1 MDVVLYMRYSSDRQ
15 TEQSIEGQDRVCMEF
30 CKAQGYNVIEKYI
43 DRSTSAY
50 HDSGKRHEFQRMI
63 ADSERHQWQGIVV
76 YKLDR
81 FARNRYDSAIYKAKL
96 KKNGVRVISATEN
109 ISDNPE
115 GVLLESVL
123 EGMAEFYSKELAQK
137 ISRGMNESALKC
149 NSCGG
154 STPLGFKIVDKK
166 YQIEPIT
173 AEYVRTAFQ
182 MYADGSTIADIYNL
196 FNNRGWRTS
205 TGGKFNK
212 SSFKKMFAN
221 EKYIGVYKYK
231 DIRIEGGIPAI
242 IDKNVW
248 DIVQARLGE
257 KEKAPTSSRTVTD
270 YLLSQKL
277 FCGHCGGHMDGVSG
291 TSRTGV
297 KHYYYACYNKINH
310 KGCDKKNI
318 RKDVIERAVVQAAM
332 GLLNPETIEYL
343 AELAV
348 KAADAEIK
356 NNTMI
361 PPLKNRLREID
372 RSINRLFKL
381 VEDGAESPTLA
392 DRLNTLEKE
401 KRTVEKQLLKEQQS
415 ITPLDKEQ
423 VIYFLEKFTDGD
435 IEDFDF
441 RRRITDMLV
450 NRVWVFDKPD
460 GDTELE
466 IAFNITN
473 EPKRK
478 VSLKDIK
485 SVKSSYVEDCV
496 PPQSSYTNQF
506 YILVRQKAV
515 VVSIKIPSRV

>member
-30 CKAQGYNVIEKYI
+30 CKAQGYTVIEKYI

-50 HDSGKRHEFQRMI
+50 HDSTKRHEFQRMI
-63 ADSERHQWQGIVV
+63 ADSEKHQWQGIVV

-137 ISRGMNESALKC
+137 IARGMNETALKC

-154 STPLGFKIVDKK
+154 GIPLGYKIVDKK
-166 YQIEPIT
+166 YVIEPVT
-173 AEYVRTAFQ
+173 AEYVKTAFK
-182 MYADGSTIADIYNL
+182 MYADGSTVADIYNV
-196 FNNRGWRTS
+196 FNNKGWRTS
-205 TGGKFNK
+205 TGGVFNK
-212 SSFKKMFAN
+212 SSFRRMFNN

-231 DIRIEGGIPAI
+231 DVRIEGGVPAI
-242 IDKNVW
+242 IDKEVW
-248 DIVQARLGE
+248 DLVQKRLGE
-257 KEKAPTSSRTVTD
+257 NAQAPARGKAVTD

-291 TSRTGV
+291 TSRTGER
-297 KHYYYACYNKINH
+297 HHYYACYEKINH
-310 KGCDKKNI
+310 KGCTKKNI

-332 GLLNPETIEYL
+332 GILDEETIDYL
-343 AELAV
+343 ADLTV
-348 KAADAEIK
+348 KANDEELK
-356 NNTMI
+356 NNTMLPEYRKRI
-361 PPLKNRLREID
+361 RDID
-372 RSINRLFKL
+372 RSINRLLNL
-381 VEDGAESPTLA
+381 VEEGADSSALA
-392 DRLNTLEKE
+392 QRLNSLEKE
-401 KRTVEKQLLKEQQS
+401 KRTVEKQLLKEEHT
-415 ITPLDKEQ
+415 ITRLDKAQ
-423 VIYFLEKFTDGD
+423 VVYWLEKFTNGD

-466 IAFNITN
+466 IAFNLTG
-473 EPKRK
+473 EPKK
-478 VSLKDIK
+478 KITLSDLKSALK
-485 SVKSSYVEDCV
+485 GSYLGACV
-496 PPQSSYTNQF
+496 PPAETEYLFGYSVF
-506 YILVRQKAV
+506 VL
-515 VVSIKIPSRV
+515 

>member
-15 TEQSIEGQDRVCMEF
+15 TEQSIEGQDRVCMEY
-30 CKAQGYNVIEKYI
+30 CKAKGYNVIEKYI

-50 HDSGKRHEFQRMI
+50 HDSNKRYEFQRMI

-154 STPLGFKIVDKK
+154 STPLGYKIVDKK

-173 AEYVRTAFQ
+173 AEYVRTAFE
-182 MYADGSTIADIYNL
+182 MYANGSTVADIYNL
-196 FNNRGWRTS
+196 FNNKGWRTS

-212 SSFKKMFAN
+212 SSFKKMFVN

-231 DIRIEGGIPAI
+231 DVRIEDGIPAI
-242 IDKNVW
+242 IDKKTWN
-248 DIVQARLGE
+248 IVQSRLGE
-257 KEKAPTSSRTVTD
+257 KAKASPATRTVTD

-277 FCGHCGGHMDGVSG
+277 FCGHCGGQMDGISG
-291 TSRTGV
+291 TSRTGD
-297 KHYYYACYNKINH
+297 KHYYYACYNKIRH

-318 RKDVIERAVVQAAM
+318 RKDVIERAVVEAAK
-332 GLLNPETIEYL
+332 GILTPEMIEYL
-343 AELAV
+343 AEITV
-348 KAADAEIK
+348 KAAEEEIANK
-356 NNTMI
+356 TTI
-361 PPLKNRLREID
+361 ISLQKRLKDID

-381 VEDGAESPTLA
+381 VENGADSPTLA
-392 DRLNTLEKE
+392 KRLNDLEKE
-401 KRTVEKQLLKEQQS
+401 KRTAEKQLFKEEQS
-415 ITPLDKEQ
+415 ITPLDKPQ
-423 VIYFLEKFTDGD
+423 VIYFLERFTEGD
-435 IEDFDF
+435 IDDFDY
-441 RRRITDMLV
+441 RRRITDILV
-450 NRVWVFDKPD
+450 NKVWVYDKPD

-466 IAFNITN
+466 IAFNLTN

-478 VSLKDIK
+478 INLSDVK
-485 SVKSSYVEDCV
+485 SALKSSYIGRCV
-496 PPQSSYTNQF
+496 PP
-506 YILVRQKAV
+506 
-515 VVSIKIPSRV
+515 KIPSRLLSARCFL